1 VLISYRAILQTRK
14 DLEEKDKQR
23 QEEFKQYEMQKKFE
37 EEQKMKGNS
46 GNKKDVIFLD
56 YLFINILEIN
66 NDGYRYDLLIY

>member
-1 VLISYRAILQTRK
+1 LQTRK

-46 GNKKDVIFLD
+46 GNKKDVTFLD
-56 YLFINILEIN
+56 YLYTF
-66 NDGYRYDLLIY
+66 

>member
-1 VLISYRAILQTRK
+1 LQTRK